1 MAIKTDKVTSEDLRA
16 IKMGESRVYELPTYS
31 AIISAKA
38 SAYALGR
45 IEGCRFVFSTEPER
59 NILTITRMPR

>member
-1 MAIKTDKVTSEDLRA
+1 MKLERITREDLRA
-16 IKMGESRVYELPTYS
+16 IKVGESRVYELPTYE

-45 IEGCRFVFSTEPER
+45 IEGCRFVFRTEPEK
-59 NILTITRMPR
+59 NVITITRMPR